1 MDLRMNY
8 FALLNVEEEVSAI
21 SGADFIILT
30 LFVEKSDCGLP
41 VGGRVHRIEWNN
53 IILFIASFL

>member
-21 SGADFIILT
+21 SGAEFIILT
-30 LFVEKSDCGLP
+30 FSVARSDCGLP
-41 VGGRVHRIEWNN
+41 VGDRVQRMMR
-53 IILFIASFL
+53 